1 MKNIAIDKMIK
12 NKKVKQIATD
22 YEMNEN
28 TVKTKLRKIRI
39 DIRDAVIKENPD
51 LEEKIRMLI

>member
-1 MKNIAIDKMIK
+1 MSIILFKIK

-22 YEMNEN
+22 YAMNEN

>member
-1 MKNIAIDKMIK
+1 
-12 NKKVKQIATD
+12 
-22 YEMNEN
+22 MNEN